1 MRIVEEGDDV
11 IAVLGGNFLE
21 PNPFTYFFGT
31 GIGTNIGASI
41 VWGFLAGLLGMF
53 VARKVKAAWARL
65 HSKIDAH
72 HKHQDEH
79 NAWVADHMA
88 AIHRK
93 VGLGEPEPHPHF
105 DLPAGEPATELP
117 IDETT

>member
-1 MRIVEEGDDV
+1 V

-31 GIGTNIGASI
+31 GIGTNLGASI

-65 HSKIDAH
+65 HAKIDAH
-72 HKHQDEH
+72 HDELH
-79 NAWVADHMA
+79 SRLDAHEEMHRAHAEKLDRLLA
-88 AIHRK
+88 AQ
-93 VGLGEPEPHPHF
+93 GGEHIKPQ
-105 DLPAGEPATELP
+105 
-117 IDETT
+117 ID